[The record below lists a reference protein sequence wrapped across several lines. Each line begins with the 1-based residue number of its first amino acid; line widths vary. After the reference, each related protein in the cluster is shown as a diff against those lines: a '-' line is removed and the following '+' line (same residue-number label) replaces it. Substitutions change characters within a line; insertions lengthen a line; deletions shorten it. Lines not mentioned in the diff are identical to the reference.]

1 MPQVSSSCAFIASA
15 TLRNVRLL
23 SLAEIHLYPFHALI
37 LTCFLCLSVL
47 TAPSYTFVK
56 HAADGPTVSYHDYI
70 IVGGGT
76 AGCPLAATLSR
87 SFDVLVLERGGS
99 PYGNSNISN
108 LATFVRNLADL
119 TPTSPTQRFVSEDG
133 VINARARVLGG
144 GTCINAG
151 FYSRA
156 SAQEVR
162 EMGWDAELVN
172 RSYRWV
178 EEEVASEPQLIQ
190 WTSALK
196 EGLLHAGVTP
206 YNGFT
211 YDHLYGT
218 KIGGTTFD
226 RDGRRHTAADL
237 LKYADP
243 NRLTVLLRATAQRI
257 LFTDGGGTTLTRIT
271 DSSWWIHSNNN
282 MT

>member
-1 MPQVSSSCAFIASA
+1 MTSTKAGGWPALLETPARRSVVIDEVIMLRACDAMRCAASPP
-15 TLRNVRLL
+15 
-23 SLAEIHLYPFHALI
+23 LAARIDVAAAVYIHLYPLHSLI
-37 LTCFLCLSVL
+37 LTSFFCLSVS

-56 HAADGPTVSYHDYI
+56 RAADGPTVSYHDYI

-108 LATFVRNLADL
+108 LATLVRNLADL

-156 SAQEVR
+156 SAQEVA
-162 EMGWDAELVN
+162 EMGWDTELVN
-172 RSYRWV
+172 QSYRWV
-178 EEEVASEPQLIQ
+178 EEEVASEPQLIP

-196 EGLLHAGVTP
+196 EGLLHAG
-206 YNGFT
+206 YC
-211 YDHLYGT
+211 
-218 KIGGTTFD
+218 K
-226 RDGRRHTAADL
+226 DL
-237 LKYADP
+237 
-243 NRLTVLLRATAQRI
+243 
-257 LFTDGGGTTLTRIT
+257 TLTIWHYHGGCQVGQVVDHDHRVLGV
-271 DSSWWIHSNNN
+271 DAL
-282 MT
+282 